1 VPEPRRA
8 GEQEPGSRR
17 WARVLAGARVPLVA
31 QPQEPASVEPVHGR
45 VYPADLPSEALLL
58 ASGEG
63 AMSCATS
70 AVLVASAHKVVGE
83 AKIPAPI
90 IREGNGVSC
99 RRQPCGCTLRG
110 CGRDQSVV
118 SRRGSC

>member
-99 RRQPCGCTLRG
+99 RRQPCGCTLQG